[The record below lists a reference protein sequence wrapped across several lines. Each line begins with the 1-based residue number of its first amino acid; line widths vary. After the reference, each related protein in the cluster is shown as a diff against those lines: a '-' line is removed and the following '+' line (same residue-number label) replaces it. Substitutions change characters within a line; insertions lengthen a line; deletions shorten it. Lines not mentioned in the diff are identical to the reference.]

1 MNEATTL
8 IREQAHRVYQLIAAD
23 ARMMDECE
31 DDAFVTCWDD
41 LHEWT
46 DPNQYLVDVLGE
58 DALADAIARDDMSE
72 FDAVMALVD
81 TLLSYDPIPLTVA

>member
-1 MNEATTL
+1 MNPTTAL
-8 IREQAHRVYQLIAAD
+8 IREQAHRVYQLIAFD
-23 ARMMDECE
+23 ARTMDECE
-31 DDAFVTCWDD
+31 EGAFVTCWDD

-72 FDAVMALVD
+72 FDAVMVLVD
-81 TLLSYDPIPLTVA
+81 TLLSYEPIPLSVA